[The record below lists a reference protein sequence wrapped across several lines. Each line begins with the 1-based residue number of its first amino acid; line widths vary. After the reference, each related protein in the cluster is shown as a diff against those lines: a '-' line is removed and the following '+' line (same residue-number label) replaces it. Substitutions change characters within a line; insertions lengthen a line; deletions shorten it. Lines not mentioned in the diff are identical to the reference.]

1 MIEESVKFILEDPE
15 GHATRVY
22 LYNYPR
28 SVTSEQD
35 IKAIFKEGSIW
46 VIREPSYKRINWEDF
61 TNPIVSVDSPSD
73 IVPVTSTDRLMRDIQ
88 WSGGPTPSLPRSLS
102 SIEEYR
108 LKGAC
113 EFKAQNWLYAA
124 ICYTNGLELDKD
136 SVIMRLNRSEAY
148 IRLGW
153 YNSALCDAD
162 HAINVGIED
171 VQLYRKAIYRAT
183 RACYYGK
190 DYERA
195 IAYAEKLSDDADAA
209 NWVTRARERLYEQ
222 RTGDYDWCTL
232 YRETLTKCPRP
243 DAADYV
249 GPIEVK
255 AVDPLR
261 GRGLYAT
268 RDIEIG
274 ELLVR

>member
-1 MIEESVKFILEDPE
+1 MLLHYYPQSMSPEEDIIGIFQTGSVWL
-15 GHATRVY
+15 
-22 LYNYPR
+22 
-28 SVTSEQD
+28 
-35 IKAIFKEGSIW
+35 
-46 VIREPSYKRINWEDF
+46 IREPACRLTDF
-61 TNPIVSVDSPSD
+61 ESDRKASVISVESPSD
-73 IVPVTSTDRLMRDIQ
+73 IIPVAFDDELFRTIRWSAGRSPQIPRLLD
-88 WSGGPTPSLPRSLS
+88 SV
-102 SIEEYR
+102 EEYR
-108 LKGAC
+108 LKGASD
-113 EFKAQNWLYAA
+113 FKAQNWLSAA
-124 ICYTNGLELDKD
+124 VCYTNGLKLD
-136 SVIMRLNRSEAY
+136 SNSLVMRLNRSEAY

-195 IAYAEKLSDDADAA
+195 IAYAEKLSDDVDAA